1 MSPAS
6 ASEPAS
12 WTGAAK
18 VVGTFA
24 VGTFAVDEVEDV
36 SVCPPHAPS
45 AVSRRTSACVD
56 EAGVCAQK
64 IRCFEL
70 DRPRFIFD
78 RMLVAVGDTLPALA

>member
-1 MSPAS
+1 MVGTFAVV
-6 ASEPAS
+6 
-12 WTGAAK
+12 GAFTVAK

-24 VGTFAVDEVEDV
+24 VGTFAVDEVDDA
-36 SVCPPHAPS
+36 SVCPPQPPS
-45 AVSRRTSACVD
+45 AVSRRTS
-56 EAGVCAQK
+56 VCAQK

>member
-1 MSPAS
+1 MVGTFA
-6 ASEPAS
+6 AVGVF
-12 WTGAAK
+12 TVAK

-24 VGTFAVDEVEDV
+24 FDEVDEA
-36 SVCPPHAPS
+36 SVCPPHAPT

-56 EAGVCAQK
+56 EASLCAQK
-64 IRCFEL
+64 IRWFKL